1 LNTTQ
6 IEDLLEIDDN
16 SFDIEYINRLL
27 SDEKEFQFCKNK
39 YKHRFYTIILRS
51 ITHESFENNKA
62 EQYFK
67 NILKHLDSLNKHL
80 DRDVGIVVASI
91 DYLSNIKNIIDEP
104 KIIEEKKSEFIAET
118 STKDEL
124 TGLYLRDVFDV
135 FLTKLIDENKRNS
148 EELSLLMIDIDD
160 FKKVNDNYGHQKG
173 DEVLSK
179 VGDILNDTVREMDF
193 AARYGGE
200 ELCII
205 MPNTNEKNAS
215 LIANRIREKISK
227 VNFDEFSIT
236 VSIGVSQLNENITSS
251 ENLILYADKALYKA
265 KNNGKN
271 RIEIYEK
278 NNQ

>member
-16 SFDIEYINRLL
+16 SFDIEYINKLL
-27 SDEKEFQFCKNK
+27 NDEKKLQLCKEK
-39 YKHRFYTIILRS
+39 YKNNFYTIMLRS

-67 NILKHLDSLNKHL
+67 NILKHLESLNKQL
-80 DRDVGIVVASI
+80 NRDVGIVVASI
-91 DYLSNIKNIIDEP
+91 DYLSNIKNIMDEP
-104 KIIEEKKSEFIAET
+104 KIIEEEKSEFIAET

-135 FLTKLIDENKRNS
+135 FLNKLIEENRRNN
-148 EELSLLMIDIDD
+148 EDLSLLMIDIDD
-160 FKKVNDNYGHQKG
+160 FKKVNDTYGHQKG

-179 VGDILNDTVREMDF
+179 VGNILNDTVREMDF

-215 LIANRIREKISK
+215 LIANRIRENISK

-236 VSIGVSQLNENITSS
+236 VSIGVSQLNEHITSS
-251 ENLILYADKALYKA
+251 KDLISYADKALYKA
-265 KNNGKN
+265 KHNGKN

-278 NNQ
+278 NN

>member
-1 LNTTQ
+1 MNTTQ
-6 IEDLLEIDDN
+6 IEDLLEIDN
-16 SFDIEYINRLL
+16 NFFDIEYINILL

-39 YKHRFYTIILRS
+39 YKNRFYTVILRS

-67 NILKHLDSLNKHL
+67 NILKHLDSLNKQL
-80 DRDVGIVVASI
+80 NRDVGIVVASI
-91 DYLSNIKNIIDEP
+91 DYLSNIKKIMDEP
-104 KIIEEKKSEFIAET
+104 KIIEEEKSEFIAET

-135 FLTKLIDENKRNS
+135 FLNKLIEENKRNNNN
-148 EELSLLMIDIDD
+148 LSLLMIDIDD

-179 VGDILNDTVREMDF
+179 VGDILNETIRKMDF
-193 AARYGGE
+193 VARYGGE
-200 ELCII
+200 ELCVI
-205 MPNTNEKNAS
+205 MPNTNKENAS
-215 LIANRIREKISK
+215 LTANRIRENISK

-236 VSIGVSQLNENITSS
+236 VSIGVSQLNENITFSKD
-251 ENLILYADKALYKA
+251 LILYADKALYKA

-278 NNQ
+278 ND

>member
-1 LNTTQ
+1 MNTTQ

-16 SFDIEYINRLL
+16 SFDIEYINILL

-39 YKHRFYTIILRS
+39 YKNRFYTVILRS

-67 NILKHLDSLNKHL
+67 NILKHLDLLNKQL

-91 DYLSNIKNIIDEP
+91 DYLSNIKNIMDEP
-104 KIIEEKKSEFIAET
+104 KIIEEEKSEFIAET

-135 FLTKLIDENKRNS
+135 FLNKLIEENKRNNNN
-148 EELSLLMIDIDD
+148 LSLLMIDIDD

-179 VGDILNDTVREMDF
+179 VGDILNETIREMDF

-200 ELCII
+200 ELCVI
-205 MPNTNEKNAS
+205 MPNTNKNNAS
-215 LIANRIREKISK
+215 LIANRIRENISK

-236 VSIGVSQLNENITSS
+236 VSIGVSQLNENITFA
-251 ENLILYADKALYKA
+251 EDLILYADKALYKA

-278 NNQ
+278 NN